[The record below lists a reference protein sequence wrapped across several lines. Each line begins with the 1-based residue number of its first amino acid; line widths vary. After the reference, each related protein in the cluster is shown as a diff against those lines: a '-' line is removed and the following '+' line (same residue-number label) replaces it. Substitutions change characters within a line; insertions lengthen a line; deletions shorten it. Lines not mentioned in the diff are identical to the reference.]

1 MRKIRHGKLP
11 ITLESSDELSFE
23 MLEAISLNMEHDKKN
38 HYSGWEYWVD
48 EYGQWF
54 NPYKP
59 NPNQLQ
65 IPFPELKH
73 FADDFHEG
81 K

>member
-1 MRKIRHGKLP
+1 MKKIKHGKLP
-11 ITLESSDELSFE
+11 ITLESSDRLTPDFLKAVSTQ
-23 MLEAISLNMEHDKKN
+23 ME
-38 HYSGWEYWVD
+38 YSGWEYWVD

-59 NPNQLQ
+59 NPNQLEIQ
-65 IPFPELKH
+65 FPELKH

>member
-48 EYGQWF
+48 EYGQTT
-54 NPYKP
+54 
-59 NPNQLQ
+59 LVR
-65 IPFPELKH
+65 
-73 FADDFHEG
+73 
-81 K
+81 

>member
-1 MRKIRHGKLP
+1 MA
-11 ITLESSDELSFE
+11 TLTPTLTFTSTDVSSDELSFE

-59 NPNQLQ
+59 NPNQLE
-65 IPFPELKH
+65 IPFPK
-73 FADDFHEG
+73 
-81 K
+81 